1 VPQNYAEAMKWYRKA
16 ADQGNA
22 AAQNNLGVMYDE
34 GQGVPQNYAEA
45 MKWYRKAADRGFDKA
60 QYNLGNMY
68 KNGQGVPQNATLPAD
83 VQREIVGARRALRRD
98 RSRVRP
104 AQGRVCVGAITR
116 MTRIDLRIMFYRR
129 HDAAVVLWLI
139 GLAGS
144 RRK

>member
-1 VPQNYAEAMKWYRKA
+1 MPGLRTRPGERKHVGLLGRDTYASHRTETHSAMLSRPPVLLDPWQA
-16 ADQGNA
+16 NI
-22 AAQNNLGVMYDE
+22 
-34 GQGVPQNYAEA
+34 
-45 MKWYRKAADRGFDKA
+45 
-60 QYNLGNMY
+60 
-68 KNGQGVPQNATLPAD
+68 ATLPAD